1 MDKKE
6 VAAFFDRWAA
16 DWDADMIR
24 DDRKIGQIL
33 DAACVREGCSVLDV
47 ACGTGVLFPDYLAR
61 HAAHVTGIDLSA
73 EMARI
78 AADKAQDPR
87 IEVICGDVE
96 TTSFDR
102 LFDCCVVYNAF
113 PHFVDPERVLGRL
126 SALLAPGGVLCV
138 AHGMSLE
145 ALERHHQRARG
156 VSRTMLTPNELCA
169 LLPPGMEVL
178 TAVADDEKYIVAARR
193 A

>member
-6 VAAFFDRWAA
+6 VAAFFDQWAA

-61 HAAHVTGIDLSA
+61 NAAHVTGIDLSA

-78 AADKAQDPR
+78 AADKASDPR

-96 TTSFDR
+96 TTCFDR
-102 LFDCCVVYNAF
+102 LYDCCVVYNAF
-113 PHFVDPERVLGRL
+113 PHFVEPGRVLERL
-126 SALLAPGGVLCV
+126 TALLAPGGVLCV

-156 VSRTMLTPNELCA
+156 VSRTMLAPDALCA

-178 TAVADDEKYIVAARR
+178 TAIADDEKYIVAARW

>member
-33 DAACVREGCSVLDV
+33 DAACVGEGCSVLDV

-61 HAAHVTGIDLSA
+61 NAAHVTGIDLSA

-78 AADKAQDPR
+78 AADKASDPR

-96 TTSFDR
+96 TTCFDR
-102 LFDCCVVYNAF
+102 LYDCCVVYNAF
-113 PHFVDPERVLGRL
+113 PHFVDPKRVLGRL

-156 VSRTMLTPNELCA
+156 VSRTMLAPNELCA